1 MSGEEMVD
9 FGRSSFTW
17 LGDRRETE
25 ARGPEEGTVSF
36 ANDRRTREDYSGGVC
51 LNL

>member
-25 ARGPEEGTVSF
+25 TRGPEEDAVSF
-36 ANDRRTREDYSGGVC
+36 ANDGRACGDYDGGAC
-51 LNL
+51 LDL